1 MKLFMS
7 ILTGT
12 LLLLSQASQVCAL
25 EFQLPANKRDYQ
37 YHSPLI
43 NEIRQ
48 QGGTQLKSP
57 FDVKATPVS
66 ASLSVYAIPFAG
78 WCSNGDTGK
87 TTQGRVTVAV
97 NFPRAADGNR
107 YPATRAVHVGSRS
120 IYNPTTLGAGRFSP
134 TSDVFTL
141 SRDEICSS
149 RCVEYSLHARGTTPA
164 YMIDSSRHRACIN

>member
-1 MKLFMS
+1 MKRPLS

-12 LLLLSQASQVCAL
+12 LLLLSQASQICAL
-25 EFQLPANKRDYQ
+25 EFQLPANKRDYE

-48 QGGTQLKSP
+48 QGGPQLKTR

-66 ASLSVYAIPFAG
+66 ASLSVYAIPFEG
-78 WCSNGDTGK
+78 WCSNGETGN

-107 YPATRAVHVGSRS
+107 YPATIAVHVGSRS
-120 IYNPTTLGAGRFSP
+120 IYNPTTLGAGRFSL

-141 SRDEICSS
+141 SRDEICST
-149 RCVEYSLHARGTTPA
+149 RCVEYSLHPRGTTPA
-164 YMIDSSRHRACIN
+164 YMIDTSRHQACIN